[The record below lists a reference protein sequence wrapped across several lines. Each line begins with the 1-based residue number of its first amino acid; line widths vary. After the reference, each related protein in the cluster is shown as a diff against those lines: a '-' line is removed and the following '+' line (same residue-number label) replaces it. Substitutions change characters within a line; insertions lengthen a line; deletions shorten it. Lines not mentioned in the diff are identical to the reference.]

1 MTPEEILSDDKIIAY
16 IADKTGLE
24 SKEVSAVYYI
34 GDTWFAEMLR
44 PIAQAF
50 RDSDTMNIRPDISLD
65 AMGELLDY
73 RLEKVINDKEVNPHD
88 THIDRIAN
96 LTNLPSEIIMEIGM
110 AFIEYFEGVFES
122 FKCEYTKDDT

>member
-50 RDSDTMNIRPDISLD
+50 RDARNMNIKPDISLD

-73 RLEKVINDKEVNPHD
+73 RLEKVINDEDVNPHD
-88 THIDRIAN
+88 IHIERIAN
-96 LTNLPSEIIMEIGM
+96 LTNLPPETIMDVGM
-110 AFIEYFEGVFES
+110 AFLEYYEGVFES
-122 FKCEYTKDDT
+122 FKGEYTKDDS